1 MELRMSPE
9 NIQAALPVIG
19 FNYDELKAEL
29 AERLQHYNGLV
40 VTEDTIKDAKTDRA
54 NLNKLRAAIDT
65 RRKEVKKA
73 YMVPYNN
80 FEAQCKELTALIDE
94 PIKVIDDQL
103 NEFDERRK
111 QEKLTQV
118 RDEYES
124 LIPEA
129 QKDIIPFDRIFDKRW
144 LNSTMSILKVQDALR
159 DWSKRVGADLI
170 AMDAVD
176 QEYRAAVRQKYIETL
191 DIQKAIGHVEA
202 LKAAQ
207 AAFERRQAEQ
217 AALAEKRA
225 QEAEMR
231 RQEAEKRA
239 QEAAAAQQQAQA
251 QQPQQ
256 PEQAA
261 PHLNRLILEFA
272 ITRDQAIA
280 LKDFLDQNGIKYR
293 KYTA

>member
-19 FNYDELKAEL
+19 FNYEELKAEL

-54 NLNKLRAAIDT
+54 NLNKLRTAIDT

-103 NEFDERRK
+103 NGFDERRK
-111 QEKLTQV
+111 QEKLAQV
-118 RDEYES
+118 KDEYDS

-191 DIQKAIGHVEA
+191 DIQKAIGHVDA
-202 LKAAQ
+202 LKASQ

-217 AALAEKRA
+217 AAQAEKRA

-239 QEAAAAQQQAQA
+239 QEAAAAQQQAQD

-256 PEQAA
+256 PQQAV

-280 LKDFLDQNGIKYR
+280 LKEFLDQNGIKYR

>member
-129 QKDIIPFDRIFDKRW
+129 QKVIIPFDRIFDKRW

-170 AMDAVD
+170 AMDAVE

>member
-54 NLNKLRAAIDT
+54 NLNKLRTAIDT

-111 QEKLTQV
+111 QEKLKQV
-118 RDEYES
+118 KDEYEI
-124 LIPEA
+124 LIPDA

-191 DIQKAIGHVEA
+191 DIQKAIGHVDE

-231 RQEAEKRA
+231 RLEAEKRA
-239 QEAAAAQQQAQA
+239 QEAATAQA

-256 PEQAA
+256 EA

-280 LKDFLDQNGIKYR
+280 LKEFLDQNGIKYR

>member
-19 FNYDELKAEL
+19 FNYDELKTEL

-54 NLNKLRAAIDT
+54 NLNKLRTAIDT

-73 YMVPYNN
+73 YMVPFNN

-118 RDEYES
+118 KDEYES
-124 LIPEA
+124 LIPDA

-191 DIQKAIGHVEA
+191 DIQKAIGHVDE

-231 RQEAEKRA
+231 RLEAEKRA
-239 QEAAAAQQQAQA
+239 QEAATAQA

-256 PEQAA
+256 EA

-280 LKDFLDQNGIKYR
+280 LKEFLDQNGIKYR
-293 KYTA
+293 KYTE

>member
-54 NLNKLRAAIDT
+54 NLNKLRTAIDT

-73 YMVPYNN
+73 YMVPFNN

-111 QEKLTQV
+111 QEKLKQV
-118 RDEYES
+118 KDEYEI
-124 LIPEA
+124 LIPDA

-191 DIQKAIGHVEA
+191 DIQKAIGHVDE

-231 RQEAEKRA
+231 RLEAEKRA
-239 QEAAAAQQQAQA
+239 QEAATAQA

-256 PEQAA
+256 EA

-272 ITRDQAIA
+272 ITREQAIT
-280 LKDFLDQNGIKYR
+280 LKEFLDQNGIKYR

>member
-19 FNYDELKAEL
+19 FNYEELKTEL
-29 AERLQHYNGLV
+29 AERLQHYKGLV
-40 VTEDTIKDAKTDRA
+40 VTEDAIKDAKTDRA
-54 NLNKLRAAIDT
+54 NLNKLRTAIDT

-73 YMVPYNN
+73 YMVPYSN

-94 PIKVIDDQL
+94 PIKAIDDQL
-103 NEFDERRK
+103 AGFEEKRK
-111 QEKLTQV
+111 QDKLRHVQM
-118 RDEYES
+118 EYDNI
-124 LIPEA
+124 IPEA
-129 QKDIIPFDRIFDKRW
+129 QKEIIPLERILDKSW
-144 LNSTMSILKVQDALR
+144 LNATMSILKVDDALR
-159 DWSKRVGADLI
+159 DWSKRVGADLL
-170 AMDAVD
+170 VLSTVEP
-176 QEYRAAVRQKYIETL
+176 EYKAAVRQKYVETL
-191 DIQKAIGHVEA
+191 DIQKAISHVDA

-207 AAFERRQAEQ
+207 AAFERQQAEQ

-239 QEAAAAQQQAQA
+239 QEAAEQQQAA
-251 QQPQQ
+251 PQQ
-256 PEQAA
+256 QAE

>member
-54 NLNKLRAAIDT
+54 NLNKLRTAIDT

-73 YMVPYNN
+73 YMVPFNN

-94 PIKVIDDQL
+94 PIKVIDYQL

-111 QEKLTQV
+111 QEKLKQV
-118 RDEYES
+118 IDEYEI
-124 LIPEA
+124 LIPDA

-191 DIQKAIGHVEA
+191 DIQKAISHVDA

-231 RQEAEKRA
+231 RLEAEKRA
-239 QEAAAAQQQAQA
+239 QEATTAQA

-256 PEQAA
+256 EA

-280 LKDFLDQNGIKYR
+280 LKEFLDQNGIKYR
-293 KYTA
+293 KYTE

>member
-54 NLNKLRAAIDT
+54 NLNKLRTAIDT

-73 YMVPYNN
+73 YMVPFNN

-94 PIKVIDDQL
+94 PIKVIDYQL

-111 QEKLTQV
+111 QEKLKQV
-118 RDEYES
+118 IDEYEI
-124 LIPEA
+124 LIPDA

-176 QEYRAAVRQKYIETL
+176 QEYKAAVRRTGGL
-191 DIQKAIGHVEA
+191 
-202 LKAAQ
+202 
-207 AAFERRQAEQ
+207 
-217 AALAEKRA
+217 RA
-225 QEAEMR
+225 QTGRTGRPGREKGTGSRNETPGGRKKSSGSHNSTGAATTAGSTASQQTHPGICDHQGSGNRPERVPGPERYQVQEVHRIR
-231 RQEAEKRA
+231 RK
-239 QEAAAAQQQAQA
+239 
-251 QQPQQ
+251 
-256 PEQAA
+256 
-261 PHLNRLILEFA
+261 HH
-272 ITRDQAIA
+272 
-280 LKDFLDQNGIKYR
+280 GS
-293 KYTA
+293 

>member
-54 NLNKLRAAIDT
+54 NLNKLRTAIDT

-176 QEYRAAVRQKYIETL
+176 KEYRAAVRQKYIETL

-217 AALAEKRA
+217 AAQAEKRA

-239 QEAAAAQQQAQA
+239 QEAAAAQQQAQD

-256 PEQAA
+256 PQQAA

>member
-103 NEFDERRK
+103 SEFDERRK

-129 QKDIIPFDRIFDKRW
+129 QKGIIPFDRIFDKRW

-251 QQPQQ
+251 QQP
-256 PEQAA
+256 EQAA

-280 LKDFLDQNGIKYR
+280 LKNFLDQSGIKYR
-293 KYTA
+293 KFTA

>member
-1 MELRMSPE
+1 MELRMSPK

-103 NEFDERRK
+103 SEFDERRK

-129 QKDIIPFDRIFDKRW
+129 QKGIIPFDRIFDKRW

-251 QQPQQ
+251 QQP
-256 PEQAA
+256 EQAA

-280 LKDFLDQNGIKYR
+280 LKNFLDQSGIKYR

>member
-1 MELRMSPE
+1 MKPKE
-9 NIQAALPVIG
+9 
-19 FNYDELKAEL
+19 
-29 AERLQHYNGLV
+29 ER
-40 VTEDTIKDAKTDRA
+40 KDSG
-54 NLNKLRAAIDT
+54 
-65 RRKEVKKA
+65 
-73 YMVPYNN
+73 
-80 FEAQCKELTALIDE
+80 
-94 PIKVIDDQL
+94 
-103 NEFDERRK
+103 ERRK

-129 QKDIIPFDRIFDKRW
+129 QKGIIPFDRIFDKRW

-251 QQPQQ
+251 QQP
-256 PEQAA
+256 EQAA

-280 LKDFLDQNGIKYR
+280 LKNFLDQSGIKYR

>member
-73 YMVPYNN
+73 YMVPFNN

-103 NEFDERRK
+103 SEFDERRK

-129 QKDIIPFDRIFDKRW
+129 QKGIIPFDRIFDKRW

-251 QQPQQ
+251 QQP
-256 PEQAA
+256 EQAA

-280 LKDFLDQNGIKYR
+280 LKNFLDQSGIKYR

>member
-103 NEFDERRK
+103 SEFDERRK

-129 QKDIIPFDRIFDKRW
+129 QKGIIPFDRIFDKRW

-251 QQPQQ
+251 QQP
-256 PEQAA
+256 EQAA

-280 LKDFLDQNGIKYR
+280 LKNFLDQSGIKYR